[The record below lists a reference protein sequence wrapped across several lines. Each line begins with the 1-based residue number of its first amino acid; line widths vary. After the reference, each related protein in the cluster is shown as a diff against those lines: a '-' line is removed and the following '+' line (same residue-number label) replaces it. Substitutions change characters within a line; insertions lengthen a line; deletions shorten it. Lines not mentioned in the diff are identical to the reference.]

1 MREECLTCKKVSYEN
16 SKFYDN
22 NNGVKIIMHVVDA
35 LGICDDE
42 GGTRL
47 P

>member
-22 NNGVKIIMHVVDA
+22 NESEDNNACGGC
-35 LGICDDE
+35 LGY
-42 GGTRL
+42 L
-47 P
+47 